1 MTSSAAVCSFNCFS
15 LGKRTTVF
23 LCATLLAL
31 SFLLCMGGVAADS
44 HEEAGTITSDTM
56 WVEGD
61 TYNITGMLYVQA
73 GATLTIPQDVTV
85 LFDEYAGIVVNGTL
99 VVAGIDGHPVIFDGN
114 PRPTSGPDGSVSE
127 KVIYPGYWDGI
138 RINGGQASISFA
150 NFRAAAAAVNAT
162 GSDGISVLNSTFM
175 DVPYAIVLSSCDDAV
190 VSGNTIVGP
199 DAPAPGTYPVHPYVL
214 RAITLHSCS
223 GAAVSENTITRSGP
237 YAISMDGTGGT
248 LGDITIAG
256 NIIEASDG
264 YGIRIYANS
273 DVGNVIISDNRVGN
287 STGIGMF
294 IFAYNFGGVT
304 IEGNYVWNGTSGVYL
319 STSGSFDRIDV
330 IGNEIW
336 NSTGAPVDSY
346 GITIFAPVGLGD
358 VTISGNYI
366 WNNVGNGTVVNGG
379 AFGDVIIEGNIVEN
393 NRGNGVIFTGNG
405 FGSVTI
411 NGNIVTGNGIGGI
424 KKYTGFYM
432 EGTYCGNISVAG
444 NNISANGWNG
454 LGIWCFGNFSK
465 IEIFGNTASDNGNA
479 GMAFWGYGYG
489 NVTITGNTASRNGN
503 DGIYVG
509 GGEEIAPNT
518 YRNNGFRDVTIAGNV
533 LDGNGGDGIQA
544 GLGNWGSG
552 YCYNGGFGKVTIL
565 DNKVRG
571 NHYNGI
577 KVGGNEFDGI
587 IIIKNNI
594 ITGNGI
600 GGSFA
605 GLYVE
610 GGTLGDINITGNNFS
625 SNSYDGIGV
634 LAIVLG
640 DVLIDGNTANGND
653 GCGIAVFTST
663 GTIGDVILRDNK
675 VRGNADTGICL
686 QANLDIGSITAAH
699 NTVSENDDY
708 GIDFYSTF
716 GRIGDVT
723 LLGNVIED
731 NGEIGI
737 RVDSGIG
744 LGDVMVRDN
753 VVTGNDEGGIFVLAY
768 NGSIGDVAIEDNA
781 LNGNGGAGFRIGGG
795 DIFDL
800 QYETQGIGDI
810 IIRHNTFQNSTG
822 DGVYFEGDVFGNVT
836 VHDNTASNNSRSGIR
851 FRGNASGDVS
861 IENNRVGNNTVFGI
875 GLKFDTVGNVDIR
888 NNQAWNNS
896 NAGIRFEGDVFG
908 NVTVADNKIWDSK
921 GYGVQ
926 FAGGTFTN
934 VTVRHNTVENS
945 ENHGIWFEGSEFGNV
960 TFRSN
965 TVMNSGD
972 DGMHI
977 ASSGDIHNVKV
988 LDNIIGG
995 SAGYGIYLSVDL
1007 AVGNVTA
1014 TGNIV
1019 TENGYNGILFTI
1031 YYAHEVFIGS
1041 NHFHSNDGGGIFVSC
1056 GRVGNATVSNNCVAD
1071 CAYGSGIFYWADNT
1085 GNLTVVNNIVEG
1097 NGGDGVCAGGAFY
1110 GVLIASNAIENNGDD
1125 GIDLN
1130 FGRESTD
1137 RVIIERNEVRNNCR
1151 GGIAVYISGYTSGGS
1166 YFFSIIGEIVIANN
1180 ILESNGVEDYGGV
1193 GSGIRVY
1200 AWLAGID
1207 YLNITCNEVI
1217 GSQDR
1222 GIFVDI
1228 YGTNETFTYRSYVG
1242 GLLIRGNTV
1251 MNSGDDGIGIW
1262 AELSNIWDLTICSNV
1277 ICSNGGGGIRLGGE
1291 DAYLDTIAICENE
1304 INGSGDDGIEA
1315 SGSIFSHSI
1324 AIERN
1329 IVENSNGDGI
1339 CIDGSDGY
1347 PSNVV
1352 IGNNTVLS
1360 NHGDGIY
1367 VLFIE
1372 HLDLYNGEINNNL
1385 GWGVYASDVKEAHWF
1400 IDLSAMVRNN
1410 GVLFSGDVIIDGTM
1424 SLKGVEHFLVNYE
1437 NDNGSITVNEAGTL
1451 NVLNSN
1457 IGTTAAGLSFGSDS
1471 GILEGYLGYY
1481 GFDVYGALDL
1491 NSVKVGYAVELYL
1504 GPTAV
1509 ASIRSSSV
1517 YSNLGHGIMI
1527 DGCAPIILDSS
1538 FASNGAAGVFITGE
1552 GADPLI
1558 VGNMFIMNQH
1568 GILANDADLG
1578 NVIGNIFFMNALD
1591 GISVVNTASGN
1602 IVGNTFLL
1610 NKVEISVDGSTVSIT
1625 GNRIGYSPSF
1635 DMYAIFSAMT
1645 LLGYPEH
1652 GNVLLYSGSAEMI
1665 YDLMTSHV
1673 GISMTDSTVT
1683 TSGNSYG
1690 MLVTAISATGSVLYF
1705 GDDILLPSDPNE
1717 MVKVPYYSMDNSPI
1731 ARAAI
1736 NLWTFG
1742 NASLP
1747 LAIKNGISAA
1757 GSEVHV
1763 SGSTIQVLNIAIFLD
1778 TSRATITDSSL
1789 SASGVGLFLF
1799 RASAATVDGSDI
1811 GTVQQDATSS
1821 VSHLWGVIC
1830 GIIKD
1835 EGGSPIAGATVEL
1848 SDGRTATTDANGH
1861 FEFDEIASGTY
1872 TLTVTKDGYK
1882 VLSQNLSAAVG
1893 EGRDLGTLSL
1903 QALGKAGGDTPLGL
1917 GILAVVIAAG
1927 VLGVALYSRKRQN

>member
-138 RINGGQASISFA
+138 RINGGQTSISFA

-214 RAITLHSCS
+214 RAITLHNCS

-836 VHDNTASNNSRSGIR
+836 V
-851 FRGNASGDVS
+851 
-861 IENNRVGNNTVFGI
+861 
-875 GLKFDTVGNVDIR
+875 
-888 NNQAWNNS
+888 
-896 NAGIRFEGDVFG
+896 
-908 NVTVADNKIWDSK
+908 ADNKIWDSK

-960 TFRSN
+960 TFRS
-965 TVMNSGD
+965 
-972 DGMHI
+972 
-977 ASSGDIHNVKV
+977 
-988 LDNIIGG
+988 
-995 SAGYGIYLSVDL
+995 
-1007 AVGNVTA
+1007 
-1014 TGNIV
+1014 
-1019 TENGYNGILFTI
+1019 
-1031 YYAHEVFIGS
+1031 
-1041 NHFHSNDGGGIFVSC
+1041 
-1056 GRVGNATVSNNCVAD
+1056 
-1071 CAYGSGIFYWADNT
+1071 
-1085 GNLTVVNNIVEG
+1085 
-1097 NGGDGVCAGGAFY
+1097 
-1110 GVLIASNAIENNGDD
+1110 
-1125 GIDLN
+1125 
-1130 FGRESTD
+1130 
-1137 RVIIERNEVRNNCR
+1137 
-1151 GGIAVYISGYTSGGS
+1151 
-1166 YFFSIIGEIVIANN
+1166 
-1180 ILESNGVEDYGGV
+1180 
-1193 GSGIRVY
+1193 
-1200 AWLAGID
+1200 
-1207 YLNITCNEVI
+1207 
-1217 GSQDR
+1217 
-1222 GIFVDI
+1222 
-1228 YGTNETFTYRSYVG
+1228 
-1242 GLLIRGNTV
+1242 NTV